1 MGTFFGG
8 PVIKTL
14 SFHSIEHGSIPDQGT
29 KIPHVMWQ
37 KKKKAGE
44 GGAVED
50 SGKTLEIRE
59 RYSLRM
65 KNQHSG
71 KENKTMMEKKIMKK

>member
-14 SFHSIEHGSIPDQGT
+14 SFHCIEHGSIPDQET
-29 KIPHVMWQ
+29 KIPHAMWQ
-37 KKKKAGE
+37 KKKKKGE
-44 GGAVED
+44 GED
-50 SGKTLEIRE
+50 SAKMLEIRE

-65 KNQHSG
+65 KN
-71 KENKTMMEKKIMKK
+71 

>member
-37 KKKKAGE
+37 KKKKGR
-44 GGAVED
+44 GGW
-50 SGKTLEIRE
+50 SG
-59 RYSLRM
+59 
-65 KNQHSG
+65 G
-71 KENKTMMEKKIMKK
+71 G